1 MRILDNLDYAIER
14 AKHRV
19 YAKIDIAAGVHY
31 LEQIVDENLE
41 RIRLMA
47 LAKEFSN
54 EFPETC
60 SMIINEVSTY
70 DIALLGSEI
79 ENRFP
84 VDCARIEK
92 RIQPIIDVLEEEL
105 AANTDPVPM
114 DKSHYLR
121 AEL

>member
-1 MRILDNLDYAIER
+1 MI
-14 AKHRV
+14 
-19 YAKIDIAAGVHY
+19 
-31 LEQIVDENLE
+31 DENLE

-60 SMIINEVSTY
+60 SLILDEVSTS
-70 DIALLGSEI
+70 DTALLGSEI

-84 VDCARIEK
+84 AACARIEK
-92 RIQPIIDVLEEEL
+92 RIQPIIDDMEEEL